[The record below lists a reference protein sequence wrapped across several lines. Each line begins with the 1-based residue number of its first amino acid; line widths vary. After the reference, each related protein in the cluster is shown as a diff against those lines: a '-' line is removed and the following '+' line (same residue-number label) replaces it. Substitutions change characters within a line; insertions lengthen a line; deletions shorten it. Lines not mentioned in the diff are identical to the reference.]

1 MSSGPT
7 GPDPVREDPSSEV
20 RTRILEA
27 TVVLS
32 GRHGMSGF
40 NVEAVASAAG
50 VSRATIYRHFT
61 GGREQM
67 VTEAVAFEV
76 GRFIDGLGLD
86 DDGDPTLRDRL
97 VQVLMRGR
105 GEIAGHDVLGQLLV
119 REPEAVMARL
129 ENVQPIFQDV
139 MAAALARHLE
149 REELLPDVDPAD
161 AANHLA
167 RMVMSYVTSPGMW
180 DLSDEDQ
187 VRTLVDAELLG
198 ALLA

>member
-1 MSSGPT
+1 MT
-7 GPDPVREDPSSEV
+7 DA

-32 GRHGMSGF
+32 GRHGMGGF

-67 VTEAVAFEV
+67 VNEAVAFEV
-76 GRFIDGLGLD
+76 SRFIDGLGLD
-86 DDGDPTLRDRL
+86 DDGDLALRDRL

-105 GEIAGHDVLGQLLV
+105 GEIAGHEVLGQLLV
-119 REPEAVMARL
+119 REPEEVMARL
-129 ENVQPIFQDV
+129 ESVQPIFQDV

-149 REELLPDVDPAD
+149 HEELRPGVDPTE

-180 DLSDEDQ
+180 DLGDEAQ

-198 ALLA
+198 GLVT